1 MTIWQIIHSCIFVF
15 CLAVMVLA
23 AILILNKELV
33 SGMSLGNTSTL
44 GYVATVFAF
53 LSTASYTVAAVF
65 IIKKALSSSKTAPS
79 ESETAAPQGSENK
92 EPL

>member
-1 MTIWQIIHSCIFVF
+1 
-15 CLAVMVLA
+15 MVLA

-33 SGMSLGNTSTL
+33 HGMSLGNTATL
-44 GYVATVFAF
+44 GYVATVSAF
-53 LSTASYTVAAVF
+53 LSTVSYTVAAVF

-79 ESETAAPQGSENK
+79 ESETAAPKEGENK